1 MVNNSNLASSDY
13 YCPRIKKLPYPDD
26 MEALRK
32 MPLSSIQVA
41 SLGIALMILD
51 LEVLIVDLEKD
62 CVNCDAPRDTS
73 SMIVG
78 CGLWHCHQ
86 VKCSG

>member
-1 MVNNSNLASSDY
+1 MVNNSNLVSSDY
-13 YCPRIKKLPYPDD
+13 YYPRIKELPYPDD
-26 MEALRK
+26 MDALSR

-41 SLGIALMILD
+41 SLGMALMILD

-62 CVNCDAPRDTS
+62 CVNCDVPRDTS

-78 CGLWHCHQ
+78 
-86 VKCSG
+86 